1 MSGRAGEIVVTR
13 VSPLFAIDLHRRHT
27 LRNVNQAGGA
37 RGDLPSVSGEDASAP
52 PGADLSSPVA
62 ELPTEVYRDATTV
75 IDSALRGDR
84 DAVVGAF
91 DAAVDRRG
99 VRGAYD
105 VAWCLAATLVG
116 DATPG
121 TFAALEFPGI
131 DEARYDARWVARFV
145 SAYANA
151 DTSTGVALFGAA
163 MADGHLSECL
173 LTLASSTVET
183 LRRRDAGQ
191 P

>member
-1 MSGRAGEIVVTR
+1 LWLSG
-13 VSPLFAIDLHRRHT
+13 FDLHRRHT
-27 LRNVNQAGGA
+27 LRNVNQAG
-37 RGDLPSVSGEDASAP
+37 DSSGEVPDAGGDVVRP
-52 PGADLSSPVA
+52 ELSPVTG
-62 ELPTEVYRDATTV
+62 ELPNEVYRDATTV

-91 DAAVDRRG
+91 D
-99 VRGAYD
+99 

-121 TFAALEFPGI
+121 TFAALEYPGI

-151 DTSTGVALFGAA
+151 DASTGVALFGAA

-183 LRRRDAGQ
+183 LRRRDAEQ
-191 P
+191 T